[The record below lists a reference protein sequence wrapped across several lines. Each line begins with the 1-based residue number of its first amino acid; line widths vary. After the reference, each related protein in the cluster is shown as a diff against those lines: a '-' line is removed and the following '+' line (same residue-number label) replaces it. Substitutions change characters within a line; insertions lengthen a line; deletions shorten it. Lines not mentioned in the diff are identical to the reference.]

1 MSTVS
6 APAAEA
12 VAGLCSPC
20 PQCSGEQPTR
30 LLPAGQLG
38 HGNRDTATVPT
49 LVEQFRGEG
58 GQVLQ
63 AHQVT
68 VTSVA
73 AGNDH
78 TAVVDGRCRGRGCV
92 RCRW

>member
-1 MSTVS
+1 MSSVS

-12 VAGLCSPC
+12 VAGHWSPC
-20 PQCSGEQPTR
+20 PRCSGEQPIR

-73 AGNDH
+73 ASSNH
-78 TAVVDGRCRGRGCV
+78 TAVVDGRCRG
-92 RCRW
+92 